1 MKAYAIRPASS
12 NSMAE
17 KVEKNREAEADDRE
31 RGREKD
37 WIRPSLC
44 YDGLRSSANVAKPK
58 HYEIRPQK
66 SQIINIQE
74 CVGSKRAGKNERK
87 RLRLQKM

>member
-37 WIRPSLC
+37 
-44 YDGLRSSANVAKPK
+44 
-58 HYEIRPQK
+58 
-66 SQIINIQE
+66 
-74 CVGSKRAGKNERK
+74 
-87 RLRLQKM
+87 